1 MYLYSQ
7 ETVEATELT
16 SDAKKYLKLLSVV
29 EQFKE
34 QFCDNKSF
42 FIVS

>member
-7 ETVEATELT
+7 ETAEATELT
-16 SDAKKYLKLLSVV
+16 SDAKNILKLLSVV

-42 FIVS
+42 FIIS